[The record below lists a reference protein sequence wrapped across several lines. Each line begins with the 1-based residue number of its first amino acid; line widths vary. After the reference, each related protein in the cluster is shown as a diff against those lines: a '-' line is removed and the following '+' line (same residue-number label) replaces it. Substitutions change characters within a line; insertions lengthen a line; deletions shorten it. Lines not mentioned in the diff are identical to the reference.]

1 MRIVAAIVWVS
12 GLLICGLTACTPAA
26 TPDRDGTCS
35 LGALPPEA
43 AATVELIEA
52 GGPFPHPRSDG
63 TRFGNY
69 EGRLPERD
77 RDHYREYTVPT
88 PGLGHRGTRR
98 IVTGGDPPDFYYT
111 DDHYESFCR
120 IGDA

>member
-1 MRIVAAIVWVS
+1 MRMLLAAMLMC
-12 GLLICGLTACTPAA
+12 GLLTACSPAA
-26 TPDRDGTCS
+26 APDPEGTCS
-35 LGALPPEA
+35 LGSLPPEA
-43 AATVELIEA
+43 AATDELIEA
-52 GGPFPHPRSDG
+52 GGPFPHPRNDG

-77 RDHYREYTVPT
+77 RGYYREYTVPT

-111 DDHYESFCR
+111 DDHYESFCL